1 MSGDGQGVGA
11 EPDVPFTEP
20 VSPEGSGPSGI
31 VERNDD
37 VPKKTLELLGDYLSS
52 VTKDSR
58 FGNRFPLKGGSVDVS
73 TQGPDGSPSPL
84 EYGGSGAEQ
93 VFVGAD
99 EPMVGMSS
107 YSDSGIGVEVKPL
120 SDVLLKGQGKGAS
133 TAVDG
138 HALLRSVQAGASGLD
153 TSGHLPDAPTVEE
166 TPLFKRTSSVLA
178 LNRFTAGA
186 AFSQRSNDFV
196 TRQTKFGV
204 HERDATV
211 VTLDQLSKV
220 GKSLGLRA
228 TGEFKARTAGADP
241 DDPSVTT
248 SALLP
253 GEAQL
258 AITRISTADL
268 EAGEVFREL
277 FGGDIG
283 GRLESDFDTSQDTF
297 GSMTNAS
304 EPFDSLTPLG
314 MIALAVSLILAA
326 QIALRALL
334 AVIALITGGKTGKSD
349 LLATDAIGR
358 PFLGDYRLNNQASGG
373 FLPIPVPP
381 KLLGLQDVNFEY
393 NRAVNAGI
401 AVFFGAPRDPLGA
414 LVDAIN
420 PFGGETFKRAAES
433 PGYYAVFVR
442 NISRSLNTIA
452 NTVKNTSFS
461 LNPITVV
468 EGVGNI
474 IDTIRRSK
482 VIAVLNI
489 FAVLGERVLTLEAQ
503 GFRVEDIVKGNNK
516 ISRVDLLPD
525 NQASHVAKG
534 RKSLSL
540 QLAWRNSS
548 TTSKM
553 LLPVQP
559 IVASLVMAKK
569 GGVTPFGYASM
580 QPSDTGEQKIAMTSG
595 RIDPASV
602 RQLEAQLDA
611 EYVPFYF
618 HDLRTNEIVS
628 FHAFLDSLS
637 DEYQA
642 NYEST
647 DAYGRIDAV
656 QTYRS
661 TNRQIGLTFFC
672 VATSYS
678 DMDEMWVKVNKLTT
692 LVYPQFT
699 PGSLVK
705 DDQGNSFVQPF
716 SQVIGGSPL
725 IRLRLGDLFRSNYS
739 RFNLARL
746 FGLGTDSFKVN
757 GESLAGADSNIETLL
772 GAAKSAVAR
781 FTEGAFVQGDVIK
794 LRPNG
799 SPAASDG
806 TSGYAPAVEEP
817 GLGSAIVSAIGLPTD
832 DPIPPLVV
840 TYPVKAEIVDSK
852 TVNVGSVAISR
863 FVVKLIEDDLS
874 TATDASKPNYI
885 VNFSD
890 IIVDDEVLAAAVEN
904 SGASFDRTTTESEKF
919 FDSQN
924 NVVVRSFENT
934 GGKGLAGVITSLGF
948 DWMTGPW
955 ETERYGARAPKML
968 KVTLQFTPIHDIAPG
983 IDSSGFNRAPI
994 YNVGTAMNSV
1004 AGDGPDEESKG
1015 RQSFNAVHRDFTT
1028 TANRRGG

>member
-1 MSGDGQGVGA
+1 MSGDGLGTGA
-11 EPDVPFTEP
+11 EPTEPFTDP
-20 VSPEGSGPSGI
+20 LTPEGSGPGGLI
-31 VERNDD
+31 ERNDD
-37 VPKKTLELLGDYLSS
+37 VSQQTLETLGDYLSS
-52 VTKDSR
+52 ITKDSK
-58 FGNRFPLKGGSVDVS
+58 FGNRFALKPGSVDAPIQS
-73 TQGPDGSPSPL
+73 PDGSPAPL
-84 EYGGSGAEQ
+84 QYDGLGAET
-93 VFVGAD
+93 VFVGPND
-99 EPMVGMSS
+99 PVDMSS
-107 YSDSGIGVEVKPL
+107 YSDSGIGTEVTPL
-120 SDVLLKGQGKGAS
+120 TNVVIKGQGKGGP

-138 HALLRSVQAGASGLD
+138 HVLLRSVQTTAGGLD
-153 TSGHLPDAPTVEE
+153 QSGRLPVVPVDEQ
-166 TPLFKRTSSVLA
+166 TPLIKRTSSVLA

-186 AFSQRSNDFV
+186 AFSNRQGDIAS
-196 TRQTKFGV
+196 RQTKFGV
-204 HERDATV
+204 YDTESQVITAE
-211 VTLDQLSKV
+211 QLAKV

-241 DDPSVTT
+241 DDASVTT

-258 AITRISTADL
+258 AITRISTIDL
-268 EAGEVFREL
+268 EAREVFREL
-277 FGGDIG
+277 FGGDING
-283 GRLESDFDTSQDTF
+283 KLESDFDTSQDTF

-334 AVIALITGGKTGKSD
+334 AVIALLTGGKTGKSD

-358 PFLGDYRLNNQASGG
+358 PFLGDYRLNNQAQGG

-393 NRAVNAGI
+393 NRAVNAGV

-414 LVDAIN
+414 LIDTIN

-452 NTVKNTSFS
+452 NTIKNTSFS

-503 GFRVEDIVKGNNK
+503 GFRVEDLTKGSNK

-534 RKSLSL
+534 RKSLSM

-548 TTSKM
+548 TTSKL

-559 IVASLVMAKK
+559 VVASLVMAKK

-580 QPSDTGEQKIAMTSG
+580 QPSDTGEQKTTLASG

-602 RQLEAQLDA
+602 RQVEAQLDA

-628 FHAFLDSLS
+628 FHAFLESLS
-637 DEYQA
+637 DDYSA
-642 NYEST
+642 NYESV
-647 DAYGRIDAV
+647 DAYGRVDPV
-656 QTYRS
+656 QIYRS
-661 TNRQIGLTFFC
+661 TARQISLTFAC
-672 VATSYS
+672 VATGYA
-678 DMDEMWVKVNKLTT
+678 DMDELYAKLNKLTT
-692 LVYPQFT
+692 LVYPQYT
-699 PGSLVK
+699 PGSLVT
-705 DDQGNSFVQPF
+705 DDEGNSFVQPF
-716 SQVIGGSPL
+716 SQVIGGSPV
-725 IRLRLGDLFRSNYS
+725 IRMRLGDLFRSNYS

-746 FGLGTDSFKVN
+746 FGLGTDAFKVN

-772 GAAKSAVAR
+772 NASRSAVAR
-781 FTEGAFVQGDVIK
+781 FTEGAFVTGDVIK

-799 SPAASDG
+799 SPAASNG
-806 TSGYAPAVEEP
+806 TAGYPPAVEEP
-817 GLGSAIVSAIGLPTD
+817 GLGAAIVSAIGLPTD
-832 DPIPPLVV
+832 DPVPPLVV
-840 TYPVKAEIVDSK
+840 TYPVKAEIVDSQ
-852 TVNVGSVAISR
+852 TVNVGSVAVSR
-863 FVVKLIEDDLS
+863 YIVKLIDEDVS
-874 TATDASKPNYI
+874 TATDSGKPNYI

-904 SGASFDRTTTESEKF
+904 AGATFDRATTESEKF

-934 GGKGLAGVITSLGF
+934 GGKGLAGVITALGF
-948 DWMTGPW
+948 DWLAGPW

-968 KVTLQFTPIHDIAPG
+968 KVNMSFAPIHDIAPG

-994 YNVGTAMNSV
+994 YNVGTAVNSV

-1015 RQSFNAVHRDFTT
+1015 RQSFNTVHRDFTT